1 MPVST
6 DRAPRGRHTDRH
18 QVASLAH
25 ATAHEVAALREAMR
39 RLREGSDPMT
49 LLASMVVERT
59 ERIALM
65 AGQVVGHA

>member
-1 MPVST
+1 MPTT
-6 DRAPRGRHTDRH
+6 DSDRLVHDANGGMPR
-18 QVASLAH
+18 LL
-25 ATAHEVAALREAMR
+25 EIMR